1 MNFNKVSVNNNN
13 MGRQGKTII
22 EQISQLQA
30 RTMTAPNL
38 SVNDMVFSIETG
50 HNTEKYCRYCSWSKW
65 VKTKKNELD
74 DIEWGVKI
82 ITKNA
87 KGLGLT

>member
-1 MNFNKVSVNNNN
+1 

-50 HNTEKYCRYCSWSKW
+50 HNTEKYCRYCS
-65 VKTKKNELD
+65 
-74 DIEWGVKI
+74 
-82 ITKNA
+82 
-87 KGLGLT
+87 